1 MKNKDKVFERA
12 LEVLE
17 AEKFSCN
24 ALRKGIRNIND
35 MDLLGTVQHT
45 REYREMFGFIP
56 GDDGDDIDPFV
67 RAINKHCSDQ
77 VSAFEFRVLLLSLA
91 QVAWDDIYPKW
102 LKSGCFQTEPPFS
115 K

>member
-17 AEKFSCN
+17 GSKFSCN
-24 ALRKGIRNIND
+24 ALRQALLDIN
-35 MDLLGTVQHT
+35 MDFLGTIQHT
-45 REYREMFGFIP
+45 REYRKMFGFIP
-56 GDDGDDIDPFV
+56 GADGGDLDPFMK
-67 RAINKHCSDQ
+67 AINNHCSGKDE
-77 VSAFEFRVLLLSLA
+77 AFEFRILLLSLA

-102 LKSGCFQTEPPFS
+102 LEAGCFQTEPPFS